1 MIPQKSN
8 VMQDQIEKIAKELL
22 RNGAICI
29 EGQFGSGKTYWAREL
44 PNHLVAH
51 FGIKNIF
58 ALSCGYRFKENFIK
72 KADSRNSEAS
82 VYEVFYTDDS
92 GKTHNWQ
99 SFHEAIAAF
108 TLLKDA
114 VSKTA
119 CETITGWE
127 ELYNRLKIAEYT
139 FVLILDDYDYELWH
153 DKQSP
158 EDFDR
163 LRELQ
168 KLGVKFVLTSRKE
181 LKDISKT
188 DAERRFL
195 QKLNSISVSLPSK
208 KEAKNIARVYYDK
221 IAQEKEIMLVL
232 ADEHLEQIVE
242 MSGYYPFLI
251 VHLIKA
257 LIKNLP
263 EKWQKG
269 SFQQAESKEIYKLI
283 RELRRDEDFVH
294 CISYL
299 WGSLTPQEQQ
309 VLAMITLAQIA
320 NRKFNDV
327 YLVMRRRYPSQA
339 PETKDFEAICN
350 DLENRRFL
358 LQKENDEYKTPSSA
372 VVDYVLRQEV
382 TKKLAKQ
389 TDIRIEKTAKF
400 AWILSLLLWGVLGY
414 GVYLFV
420 ILTLKEIYPDWH
432 RPEWVEWVS
441 LSISLLPASLCF
453 IYYFIESLI
462 RK

>member
-8 VMQDQIEKIAKELL
+8 MMQDQIEKIAKELS

-44 PNHLVAH
+44 PNQLVAH
-51 FGIKNIF
+51 DGLKNIF
-58 ALSCGYRFKENFIK
+58 ALYCGYRFKENFIK

-99 SFHEAIAAF
+99 SFHEAIEVF

-139 FVLILDDYDYELWH
+139 FVLILDDYELWRN
-153 DKQSP
+153 KQSP
-158 EDFDR
+158 EDFGR

-168 KLGVKFVLTSRKE
+168 KLGVKFVLTSREK

-188 DAERRFL
+188 DKDISKINAEFRFL
-195 QKLNSISVSLPSK
+195 QKFNSFSVSLPSK
-208 KEAKNIARVYYDK
+208 KEAKNIARFYYDK
-221 IAQEKEIMLVL
+221 IAKEKEIMLL
-232 ADEHLEQIVE
+232 PADEHLEQIVE
-242 MSGYYPFLI
+242 ISGNHPFLI

-263 EKWQKG
+263 EKWKKG
-269 SFQQAESKEIYKLI
+269 SLQQAESTKIYERI
-283 RELRRDEDFVH
+283 RKSKRDKDFVD
-294 CISYL
+294 CISDL
-299 WGSLTPQEQQ
+299 WGSLTLQEQQ
-309 VLAMITLAQIA
+309 SLAMITLAQIA
-320 NRKFNDV
+320 NHKFNDV
-327 YLVMRRRYPSQA
+327 YLVMRRRYPSQV
-339 PETKDFEAICN
+339 PETKNFETICN
-350 DLENRRFL
+350 DLENKRFL
-358 LQKENDEYKTPSSA
+358 LQKENDEYKAPSSA
-372 VVDYVLRQEV
+372 VVDYLLRQEV
-382 TKKLAKQ
+382 TQKLAKD

-400 AWILSLLLWGVLGY
+400 AVILYLLLGGVSVY
-414 GVYLFV
+414 GIYLFF
-420 ILTLKEIYPDWH
+420 LLAFPDWH
-432 RPEWVEWVS
+432 LPDWI
-441 LSISLLPASLCF
+441 ISLGVPLWPTSLF
-453 IYYFIESLI
+453 LIYYFVESFI